1 MDQRVRREG
10 EREGERAEEVKR
22 ECRRRLV
29 EARGRAE
36 RGVTG
41 GDGRL
46 QGEVEGERYS
56 SPLPLKR
63 CKC

>member
-10 EREGERAEEVKR
+10 EREGERADEVKR

-41 GDGRL
+41 GDVW
-46 QGEVEGERYS
+46 QGEVERHS
-56 SPLPLKR
+56 FPSPLKR